1 MRETVSESTSEFLK
15 TAMLA
20 MVDNQTTYSTAIA
33 GYEIGG
39 KTGTAEKQPRSDNTY
54 VVSFC
59 SFVPASAP
67 EYFMMVVIDEPNVE
81 DQSSGGYA
89 TSLTH
94 DLWTQI
100 IPYLNLFPTRS
111 TDGTETETAA
121 TQSVLQQP
129 ESQAADGGNE
139 AGGEEADPG
148 AGGEADA
155 AAEAEADPQNGA
167 E

>member
-1 MRETVSESTSEFLK
+1 M
-15 TAMLA
+15 
-20 MVDNQTTYSTAIA
+20 
-33 GYEIGG
+33 
-39 KTGTAEKQPRSDNTY
+39 
-54 VVSFC
+54 
-59 SFVPASAP
+59 PASDP

-94 DLWTQI
+94 DLWIQI

-139 AGGEEADPG
+139 AGGNEAGGEEADPG
-148 AGGEADA
+148 VEGEADA